1 MTTPT
6 AGPPAVARPTASMDG
21 LVVIGCSRRKRSG
34 TTPVPALELYQG
46 WCFPQL
52 RERIADR
59 PEYRSSTL
67 ILSARHGLLGADDPI
82 TPYHQVLTPE
92 RALSQRDLV
101 STALVGHLER
111 SPAREVLLLLEP
123 LYFQMLGLPPLPVVH
138 LVSDPVTY
146 WPQVTRV
153 LDGWG
158 WTA

>member
-6 AGPPAVARPTASMDG
+6 AGRTAAPTPTASTGG
-21 LVVIGCSRRKRSG
+21 LVVIGCSRRKRGG
-34 TTPVPALELYQG
+34 TKPIAALELYQG

-52 RERIADR
+52 RERIAGR
-59 PEYRSSTL
+59 LEYRSRTL

-92 RALSQRDLV
+92 RALDQRDIV
-101 STALVGHLER
+101 STALAGHLER
-111 SPAREVLLLLEP
+111 SPSQEVLLLLEP

-138 LVSDPVTY
+138 LVSDPVTH

-158 WTA
+158 WAA